1 MQEPRQE
8 QTREPEREPAQ
19 EPEREPEREPAQEP
33 ARAAVQAAAR
43 ARAQGPDKT
52 EQLGTAPMG
61 RLFVSL
67 AAPAVAA
74 QVINLLYNLVDRM
87 YIGHMEGVGRLAL
100 TGVGVCLPLI
110 MIISAFAAL
119 GGMGG
124 APRASICLGRGD
136 REGAEKILGNCFSLL
151 LVFSVV
157 LTAVFLLLSEP
168 MLLLFGASENSIG
181 YAMEYMEIY
190 ALGTLFV
197 QMTLGLNA
205 FISAQGFTTMS
216 MLTVLIGAVTNIV
229 LDPVFIFAL
238 DMGVRGAALATVL
251 SQGLSMAWT
260 LWFLTGKQTNL
271 HLRRRQMKLEAAVV
285 LPCVGLGLSPFI
297 MQSTESLIAVCF
309 NASLL
314 EYGGDLAVGTMTIL
328 TSLMQFS
335 LMPLMGLTQGA
346 QPIISYNYGARN
358 AQRVKRAFL
367 LLLAVCAG
375 YSTLLWG
382 AVQLFPEAFVRI
394 FNDDPELVAYGA
406 RAARLYMLVN
416 CVFGVQVA
424 CQQTFV
430 ALGNA
435 RSSLFLALLR
445 KVLLLIPLIYV
456 LPAVLPSLLPV
467 DRATAV
473 FAAEPVADLLAV
485 AVTVTLFAIQLR
497 RALAAMERPA

>member
-1 MQEPRQE
+1 MH
-8 QTREPEREPAQ
+8 A
-19 EPEREPEREPAQEP
+19 
-33 ARAAVQAAAR
+33 
-43 ARAQGPDKT
+43 KT

-61 RLFVSL
+61 KLFVSL

-168 MLLLFGASENSIG
+168 MLLIFGASENSIG

-251 SQGLSMAWT
+251 SEGLSMAWT

-271 HLRRRQMKLEAAVV
+271 RLRRRQMKLEAAVV
-285 LPCVGLGLSPFI
+285 LPCVGLG
-297 MQSTESLIAVCF
+297 
-309 NASLL
+309 
-314 EYGGDLAVGTMTIL
+314 
-328 TSLMQFS
+328 
-335 LMPLMGLTQGA
+335 
-346 QPIISYNYGARN
+346 
-358 AQRVKRAFL
+358 
-367 LLLAVCAG
+367 
-375 YSTLLWG
+375 
-382 AVQLFPEAFVRI
+382 FP
-394 FNDDPELVAYGA
+394 
-406 RAARLYMLVN
+406 
-416 CVFGVQVA
+416 
-424 CQQTFV
+424 
-430 ALGNA
+430 
-435 RSSLFLALLR
+435 RSSCS
-445 KVLLLIPLIYV
+445 P
-456 LPAVLPSLLPV
+456 
-467 DRATAV
+467 
-473 FAAEPVADLLAV
+473 
-485 AVTVTLFAIQLR
+485 R
-497 RALAAMERPA
+497 RA